1 MWKALLCI
9 DMYAELAGLP
19 FHIHFDIRVVL
30 MVPLSGF
37 TLVSV
42 LFSNSLPSC
51 WSTGKTDVVFGSC
64 QSSFLAIFF
73 WWEIVKTNKNYLF
86 CGNTEVR

>member
-9 DMYAELAGLP
+9 HMYAMFAGLP
-19 FHIHFDIRVVL
+19 FHIHFDIQVVL

-64 QSSFLAIFF
+64 QSSLQFFFGGKYSNKQELSFL
-73 WWEIVKTNKNYLF
+73 WEH
-86 CGNTEVR
+86 